1 MISGLGRINQI
12 TLFGVRIFYLY
23 RNKDMGWFRLFG
35 VGLSWDT
42 KLKFSQRYGYKKYLK
57 VGKYVIEYIK

>member
-35 VGLSWDT
+35 VGLSWNT
-42 KLKFSQRYGYKKYLK
+42 KLKFSQRYGYKKYFK

>member
-1 MISGLGRINQI
+1 
-12 TLFGVRIFYLY
+12 
-23 RNKDMGWFRLFG
+23 MGWFRLFG
-35 VGLSWDT
+35 VGLSWNT

>member
-1 MISGLGRINQI
+1 MISGLGRIDQI

-35 VGLSWDT
+35 VGLSWDI
-42 KLKFSQRYGYKKYLK
+42 KLKFSQRYGYKKYFK
-57 VGKYVIEYIK
+57 VGKYVIEYMK

>member
-35 VGLSWDT
+35 VGLSWNT

>member
-35 VGLSWDT
+35 VGLSWNT
-42 KLKFSQRYGYKKYLK
+42 KLKFSQRYGYKKYIK